1 MAVLEQSAAADVATL
16 ADWLSKNPVPMR
28 EQKAWIYEQALQSI
42 LQLSGCSLAKA
53 LAAAALADDRDHQLR
68 LERLPGQEVSAR

>member
-1 MAVLEQSAAADVATL
+1 MSTL
-16 ADWLSKNPVPMR
+16 ADWLSATPVPMR

-42 LQLSGCSLAKA
+42 LKLSGCSLAKA

-68 LERLPGQEVSAR
+68 LERSPGQEVSAR